1 MESPN
6 LLFAAEISLCLKDI
20 AVPKMFLEDAL
31 RKMAQVLKTSE
42 DKESDSYK
50 RLSYYAQIL
59 HSALLSINA
68 AEDAVSGLAM
78 LMTDGGKV

>member
-42 DKESDSYK
+42 DKESVSYK